1 LRVRRPPERTVV
13 PRRFVYPTRS
23 LTPQEIMIYRSFGEI
38 PHKKREGTV
47 TVNVKVD
54 PTTYKML
61 LNEQKR
67 LNRGTS
73 KFSLSDTV
81 RFLILKGLEYCCADQ
96 KITVIVTPETF
107 QTLKEKLEKF
117 NENESLNFSLND
129 FALFLM
135 EKGLESFDQ
144 KT

>member
-1 LRVRRPPERTVV
+1 
-13 PRRFVYPTRS
+13 
-23 LTPQEIMIYRSFGEI
+23 MIYRSFGEI
-38 PHKKREGTV
+38 PHRKREGTV

-54 PTTYKML
+54 PTTYEML
-61 LNEQKR
+61 LNKQSQ

-81 RFLILKGLEYCCADQ
+81 RFLILKGLEYCNSDQ

-135 EKGLESFDQ
+135 EKGLENFDQ